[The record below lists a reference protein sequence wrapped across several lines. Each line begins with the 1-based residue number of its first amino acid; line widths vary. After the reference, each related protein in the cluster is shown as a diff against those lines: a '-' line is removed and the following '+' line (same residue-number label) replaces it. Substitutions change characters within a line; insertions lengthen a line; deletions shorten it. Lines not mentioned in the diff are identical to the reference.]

1 MKILDDMDQAATD
14 LHKLR
19 AVNQELLTA
28 LTDLLPI
35 LDKAWAFDG
44 DVFGCLHND
53 AVDADMNARAVIARA
68 TSKD

>member
-1 MKILDDMDQAATD
+1 MKTLEDMDQHATD

-28 LTDLLPI
+28 LKDLLPI

-44 DVFGCLHND
+44 DVFGYLHND
-53 AVDADMNARAVIARA
+53 AVDADMNARAVIARS
-68 TSKD
+68 TGKE